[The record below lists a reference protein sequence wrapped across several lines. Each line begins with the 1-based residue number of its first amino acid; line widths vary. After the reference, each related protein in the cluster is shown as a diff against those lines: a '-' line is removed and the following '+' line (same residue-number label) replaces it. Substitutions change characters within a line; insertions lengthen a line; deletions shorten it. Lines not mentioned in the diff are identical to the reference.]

1 MPQAYNNDHTV
12 TPADLKTVPF
22 DARFPYANQTKNCWQ
37 NYVDFRTPISLML
50 CVWLTLL
57 QTSARRRR
65 SVRDLIFKAH
75 GE

>member
-37 NYVDFRTPISLML
+37 NYVDFRTPISLIL
-50 CVWLTLL
+50 VCGSLSCRQVPEEEGQCV
-57 QTSARRRR
+57 
-65 SVRDLIFKAH
+65 I
-75 GE
+75 